1 VLCVDL
7 VGSSPV
13 WWIVWMIKRMIK
25 GHPTQDRMPRQAA
38 LDPPPRLLGLDP
50 VHYWLGSGVTARI

>member
-1 VLCVDL
+1 
-7 VGSSPV
+7 
-13 WWIVWMIKRMIK
+13 MIKRMIK

-50 VHYWLGSGVTARI
+50 VHYSHSLLISAQS

>member
-1 VLCVDL
+1 
-7 VGSSPV
+7 
-13 WWIVWMIKRMIK
+13 MIKRMIK

-38 LDPPPRLLGLDP
+38 FDPPPRLLGLDP